1 MDEIDLGSEACE
13 EAGFLARGIAA
24 ADDSDGHIAVEG
36 AVTDGAGGDAVANKF
51 ALPGKARPFCRS
63 PRGDDECA
71 GL

>member
-51 ALPGKARPFCRS
+51 ALPREARPFCRS
-63 PRGDDECA
+63 PRGDDERA